1 MCLQISYFCQAQES
15 ILFSNDPYS
24 GINSV
29 VISPTQSFRNPNPW
43 DINLLAEN
51 LFLQN
56 DYGYVSQQSLLGLYN
71 AEIQSTNIKKNRTGE
86 NSANVLDF
94 YNNERGNYHLSSDI
108 LGPTFQLKIKIK
120 EKDFVMGMFSRL
132 RTQSSAI
139 KVDNYLRFGNQALLE
154 PELYRLN
161 PLKVNFMNWNE
172 IGLNIATEIFPYS
185 DYQWIIG
192 GNLKYEIGLDAL
204 NVESKV
210 PFQLTRTSAEVNGV
224 NQKSIVASD
233 YNVEAS
239 FATNYN
245 FETDQY
251 EYKQRGK
258 GFGLDFGFN
267 VVDRDNN
274 AEDYNFKAGFN
285 ILDFGFVNFEGENH
299 LLQGSPL
306 QLENSSTF
314 KNTKFKSPHQFLQLL
329 SKEIYGDENASL
341 QGTDFKMG
349 LPTSLHF
356 NVSKNIANHQYLNA
370 NWIQRIP
377 VFENSLRRSNK
388 FNISYTV
395 QKPVLGYGGSVAL
408 YEYRNLQFGGYVR
421 IGPLILGSEN
431 VFPLIFKQKKLH
443 SGDFYI
449 AIKLYPFWDNEMKRH
464 RRENCYC
471 K

>member
-1 MCLQISYFCQAQES
+1 M
-15 ILFSNDPYS
+15 
-24 GINSV
+24 
-29 VISPTQSFRNPNPW
+29 
-43 DINLLAEN
+43 
-51 LFLQN
+51 
-56 DYGYVSQQSLLGLYN
+56 
-71 AEIQSTNIKKNRTGE
+71 
-86 NSANVLDF
+86 
-94 YNNERGNYHLSSDI
+94 SSDV
-108 LGPTFQLKIKIK
+108 LGPSFQLKIKIK

-132 RTQSSAI
+132 RTQSSAL

-161 PLKVNFMNWNE
+161 PLKVNFMNSNE

-210 PFQLTRTSAEVNGV
+210 PFQLTRTSAEVNGLS
-224 NQKSIVASD
+224 QKSIVASD

-299 LLQGSPL
+299 LLKGSPL
-306 QLENSSTF
+306 ELENNSTF

-329 SKEIYGDENASL
+329 SKEVYSDENASL
-341 QGTDFKMG
+341 QGNDFKMG

-356 NVSKNIANHQYLNA
+356 NVSKNIATHQYLNA

-377 VFENSLRRSNK
+377 VFENSLRRSNI
-388 FNISYTV
+388 FNVSYTV
-395 QKPVLGYGGSVAL
+395 QKPVLGYGGSVSL